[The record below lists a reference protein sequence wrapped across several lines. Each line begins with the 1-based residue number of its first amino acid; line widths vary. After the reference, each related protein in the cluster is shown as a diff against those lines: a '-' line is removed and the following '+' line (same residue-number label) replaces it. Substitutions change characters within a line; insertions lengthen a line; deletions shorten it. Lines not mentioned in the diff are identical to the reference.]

1 MFTIQGMISSMN
13 CDDCSFIQFRKRSK
27 MKCLEHEK
35 RGNQP
40 CHHAVPSAQRLV
52 IIKIAFNVHGE
63 LCFWW
68 YLQYNMC
75 IYIYTYYIH
84 IHYHPYIYNYISIP
98 SDIPT
103 NIPFKQYSRVISPS
117 YHLQSQV
124 PDSPIW
130 YPCSYS
136 ISTYSHPGV
145 PEVDRTFKKKNSLK
159 YENMYVNSRFY
170 LLQYDYVYIH
180 IYNIYIYI
188 YTSLY
193 IYTHIYIYIYTYIYI
208 HIYIHIYI
216 FKKNIHSHSVPS
228 LMSLPVA
235 SLMPSSLARDSM
247 SKPSAW
253 PRLVPPFRKFP
264 TAKMMP
270 GRGQKNAGNS
280 WEFMG
285 NHGNSWEF
293 MGIHGQ

>member
-13 CDDCSFIQFRKRSK
+13 CDDCSFIRFRKRSK

-75 IYIYTYYIH
+75 IYIYIYTHIIYISIIIH
-84 IHYHPYIYNYISIP
+84 IYIYNYISIP

-145 PEVDRTFKKKNSLK
+145 PEVDRTFKKKLTK
-159 YENMYVNSRFY
+159 IWEYVCK
-170 LLQYDYVYIH
+170 LQILS
-180 IYNIYIYI
+180 
-188 YTSLY
+188 TSVWLR
-193 IYTHIYIYIYTYIYI
+193 IYTYI
-208 HIYIHIYI
+208 
-216 FKKNIHSHSVPS
+216 
-228 LMSLPVA
+228 
-235 SLMPSSLARDSM
+235 
-247 SKPSAW
+247 
-253 PRLVPPFRKFP
+253 
-264 TAKMMP
+264 
-270 GRGQKNAGNS
+270 
-280 WEFMG
+280 
-285 NHGNSWEF
+285 
-293 MGIHGQ
+293 